1 MYNGVLFFSFKV
13 SEEWGGFE
21 RKNNKVFIYIEEG
34 VVSVKIF
41 FY

>member
-1 MYNGVLFFSFKV
+1 VHNGALPFSFKV

-21 RKNNKVFIYIEEG
+21 RKNNKVFTHTEEG
-34 VVSVKIF
+34 AASAKTF